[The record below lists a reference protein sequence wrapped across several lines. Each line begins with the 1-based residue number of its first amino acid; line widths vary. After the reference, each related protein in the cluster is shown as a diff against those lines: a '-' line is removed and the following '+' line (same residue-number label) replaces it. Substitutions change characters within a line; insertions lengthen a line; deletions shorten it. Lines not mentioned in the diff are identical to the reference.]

1 MQGELNDF
9 CFGFRLS
16 TNREKERGKK
26 KKRKDKREKKRE
38 KREREAFLI
47 VLRRQPKEGGQLKEG
62 RGCGAAALRLHWFLS
77 ESPAPGFKGRAL
89 SQKLEKAAGI
99 ERHHQTVAALPQRT
113 LGIRDDESPLRGCDV
128 IKEIDKPAHKIRVAL
143 KAGARSMAR

>member
-1 MQGELNDF
+1 M
-9 CFGFRLS
+9 
-16 TNREKERGKK
+16 
-26 KKRKDKREKKRE
+26 
-38 KREREAFLI
+38 I
-47 VLRRQPKEGGQLKEG
+47 VLRRQPKEGGAAGRGGQPEEGRQLKEG
-62 RGCGAAALRLHWFLS
+62 RWCEAVALRLHWFLS

-89 SQKLEKAAGI
+89 SQKPEKAAGI

-143 KAGARSMAR
+143 KAGGAQHGQIVVIVVVEIFYL